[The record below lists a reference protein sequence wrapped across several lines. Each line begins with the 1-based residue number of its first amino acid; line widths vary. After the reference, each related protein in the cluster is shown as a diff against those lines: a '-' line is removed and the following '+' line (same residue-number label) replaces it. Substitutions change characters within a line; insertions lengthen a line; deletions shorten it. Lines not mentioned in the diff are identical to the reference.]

1 MLSQQLFCFDEIMA
15 WVLMVLGFSSGF
27 WVDSGYRGIFESSFS
42 AFSDLKFKFFYTC
55 GFGGFAPSALL
66 PPHTLRA
73 LLLLRPW
80 IWDLNFSLLLSRSRQ
95 RFVNST
101 STLFLQILYS
111 IKPYSRFVSAII
123 LADTHRSVNS

>member
-1 MLSQQLFCFDEIMA
+1 
-15 WVLMVLGFSSGF
+15 MVLGFSSGF

-95 RFVNST
+95 RFINYQHPFS
-101 STLFLQILYS
+101 SNTLPLT
-111 IKPYSRFVSAII
+111 PI
-123 LADTHRSVNS
+123 LASSMLLFSPIPIGL